1 MTSYQGRNSFMGKR
15 KHTGLNLWNWAFHS
29 KISRK
34 ISTVF
39 FVFLLLSVILTYFS
53 YRYVSKDYV
62 LSNME
67 QHSRQTL
74 TSIRSNI
81 VEMVENTN
89 NSYSLLLKSGISD
102 LTKLPL
108 KPSDRKFYDNYLF
121 TIIDSYSH
129 LDSIYIMNL
138 KGQLYGVD
146 KFGIK
151 TPVIHSV
158 TEAPWYQIAMEAKG
172 SCILSLHAGN
182 IFLPDYSEDFMSAIR
197 VINDLET
204 QKPIGFSI
212 MNIPTRSINQ
222 IFEHVFNPSDIEITL
237 YDNSGEIISTYGNIK
252 EGGDHH
258 RICRFI
264 GPDSSYYSTSGQGSL
279 SAGIYIPEY
288 QWKLTATFPLKYE
301 STLSTS
307 LLHISFWIFFINMV
321 LMLICVIIIAKS
333 IQTPVSQLIQA
344 MGRAE
349 NGNFEPVAVRHPDS
363 ELGLLEIH
371 YNHLTERLKFL
382 MDSLVQEQK
391 LKRKTELRALQ
402 EQMKP
407 HFLYNTLDTIGYIV
421 LTGDTCQAYDA
432 ITALGS
438 FYRQS
443 LSRGKQFITLEQELQ
458 IIKDYTSLLSLRYE
472 ELFTVTYD
480 VDETLYQHEIIKL
493 LLQPLVENSVYHGIK
508 PLGEPGIIIISVK
521 RQNELICLTVSDNG
535 VGMDENLLQSL
546 RSSSPSPRDS
556 FGLAGTIER
565 VHISYPEKGAVE
577 LHSQKG
583 KGTSVTIKI
592 PF

>member
-1 MTSYQGRNSFMGKR
+1 M
-15 KHTGLNLWNWAFHS
+15 WNWAFHS

-39 FVFLLLSVILTYFS
+39 FGFLLLSVILTYFS
-53 YRYVSKDYV
+53 YRYVSKEYV

-108 KPSDRKFYDNYLF
+108 KPTDRKFYDNYLF
-121 TIIDSYSH
+121 TIIDSYNH

-158 TEAPWYQIAMEAKG
+158 TEAPWYQSVMNAKG

-182 IFLPDYSEDFMSAIR
+182 IFLPDYSEDFLSAIR

-222 IFEHVFNPSDIEITL
+222 IFEHVFQPSDIEITL
-237 YDNSGEIISTYGNIK
+237 YDASGEIISTYGSTK
-252 EGGDHH
+252 EGENHH
-258 RICRFI
+258 NISPFI
-264 GPDSSYYSTSGQGSL
+264 GPASAYYSASGKNSL

-307 LLHISFWIFFINMV
+307 LLQISFWIFFINMV
-321 LMLICVIIIAKS
+321 LMLICVIVIAKS
-333 IQTPVSQLIQA
+333 IQTPVSQMIQA
-344 MGRAE
+344 MGA
-349 NGNFEPVAVRHPDS
+349 
-363 ELGLLEIH
+363 
-371 YNHLTERLKFL
+371 
-382 MDSLVQEQK
+382 
-391 LKRKTELRALQ
+391 RKTEILNRW
-402 EQMKP
+402 P
-407 HFLYNTLDTIGYIV
+407 S
-421 LTGDTCQAYDA
+421 A
-432 ITALGS
+432 IRTANWV
-438 FYRQS
+438 F
-443 LSRGKQFITLEQELQ
+443 SRFIT
-458 IIKDYTSLLSLRYE
+458 
-472 ELFTVTYD
+472 
-480 VDETLYQHEIIKL
+480 
-493 LLQPLVENSVYHGIK
+493 
-508 PLGEPGIIIISVK
+508 
-521 RQNELICLTVSDNG
+521 
-535 VGMDENLLQSL
+535 
-546 RSSSPSPRDS
+546 
-556 FGLAGTIER
+556 TI
-565 VHISYPEKGAVE
+565 
-577 LHSQKG
+577 
-583 KGTSVTIKI
+583 
-592 PF
+592 

>member
-1 MTSYQGRNSFMGKR
+1 MGKR
-15 KHTGLNLWNWAFHS
+15 KASVLNLWNWAFHS

-39 FVFLLLSVILTYFS
+39 FGFLLLSVILTYFS
-53 YRYVSKDYV
+53 YRYVSKEYV

-108 KPSDRKFYDNYLF
+108 KPTDRKFYDNYLF
-121 TIIDSYSH
+121 TIIDSYNH

-158 TEAPWYQIAMEAKG
+158 TEAPWYQSVMDAKG

-182 IFLPDYSEDFMSAIR
+182 IFLPDYSEDFLSAVR

-222 IFEHVFNPSDIEITL
+222 IFEHVFQPSDIEITL
-237 YDNSGEIISTYGNIK
+237 YDASGEIISTYGDTK
-252 EGGDHH
+252 EGENHH
-258 RICRFI
+258 NISPFI
-264 GPDSSYYSTSGQGSL
+264 GPASAYYSASGKNSL

-288 QWKLTATFPLKYE
+288 QWRLTATFPLKYE

-307 LLHISFWIFFINMV
+307 LLQISFWIFFINMV
-321 LMLICVIIIAKS
+321 LMLICVIVIAKS
-333 IQTPVSQLIQA
+333 IQTPVSQMIQA

-349 NGNFEPVAVRHPDS
+349 NGNFEPVAVRHPNS

-371 YNHLTERLKFL
+371 YNHLIERLQFL
-382 MDSLVQEQK
+382 MERLVQEQK

-421 LTGDTCQAYDA
+421 LTGDTNQAYDA

-443 LSRGKQFITLEQELQ
+443 LSKGKQFITLEQELQ

-472 ELFTVTYD
+472 ELFTVNYD

-508 PLGEPGIIIISVK
+508 PLGEPGTILISVK
-521 RQNELICLTVSDNG
+521 RQETLICLTVTDNG
-535 VGMDENLLQSL
+535 VGMDDQLLQSL
-546 RSSSPSPRDS
+546 RSLSPSPRDS

-577 LHSQKG
+577 LLSQKG
-583 KGTSVTIKI
+583 KGTSVIIKI

>member
-1 MTSYQGRNSFMGKR
+1 
-15 KHTGLNLWNWAFHS
+15 
-29 KISRK
+29 
-34 ISTVF
+34 
-39 FVFLLLSVILTYFS
+39 
-53 YRYVSKDYV
+53 
-62 LSNME
+62 
-67 QHSRQTL
+67 
-74 TSIRSNI
+74 
-81 VEMVENTN
+81 
-89 NSYSLLLKSGISD
+89 
-102 LTKLPL
+102 
-108 KPSDRKFYDNYLF
+108 
-121 TIIDSYSH
+121 
-129 LDSIYIMNL
+129 
-138 KGQLYGVD
+138 
-146 KFGIK
+146 
-151 TPVIHSV
+151 
-158 TEAPWYQIAMEAKG
+158 
-172 SCILSLHAGN
+172 
-182 IFLPDYSEDFMSAIR
+182 
-197 VINDLET
+197 
-204 QKPIGFSI
+204 
-212 MNIPTRSINQ
+212 
-222 IFEHVFNPSDIEITL
+222 
-237 YDNSGEIISTYGNIK
+237 
-252 EGGDHH
+252 
-258 RICRFI
+258 
-264 GPDSSYYSTSGQGSL
+264 
-279 SAGIYIPEY
+279 
-288 QWKLTATFPLKYE
+288 
-301 STLSTS
+301 
-307 LLHISFWIFFINMV
+307 MV

-592 PF
+592 PFRRTDKMYQPQPIKMMIVDDEDKMRGLLKICIPWNELDYVITDDVSSANQALELIAERKPDVIITDIEMPFINGLDFAEMVLEEYPHIKIIILTAHDEFDYAKQGLEIGISSFLLKPIKREELIRTVTEIRNSIREEQKKLYQHELLQKS

>member
-1 MTSYQGRNSFMGKR
+1 MGKR
-15 KHTGLNLWNWAFHS
+15 KVSALNPWNWAFHS

-39 FVFLLLSVILTYFS
+39 FGFLLLSVILTYFS
-53 YRYVSKDYV
+53 YRYVSKEYV

-108 KPSDRKFYDNYLF
+108 KPTDRKFYDNYLF
-121 TIIDSYSH
+121 TIIDSYNH

-158 TEAPWYQIAMEAKG
+158 TEAPWYQSAMDAKG

-182 IFLPDYSEDFMSAIR
+182 IFLPDYSEDFLSAVR

-222 IFEHVFNPSDIEITL
+222 IFEHVFQPSDIEITL
-237 YDNSGEIISTYGNIK
+237 YDDSGEIISTYGSTK
-252 EGGDHH
+252 EGENHH
-258 RICRFI
+258 NISPFI
-264 GPDSSYYSTSGQGSL
+264 GPASAYYSASGKNSL

-307 LLHISFWIFFINMV
+307 LLQISFWIFFINMV
-321 LMLICVIIIAKS
+321 LMLICVIVIAKS
-333 IQTPVSQLIQA
+333 IQTPVSQMIQA

-349 NGNFEPVAVRHPDS
+349 NGNFEPVAVRHPNS

-371 YNHLTERLKFL
+371 YNQLIDRLQFL
-382 MDSLVQEQK
+382 MERLVQEQK

-421 LTGDTCQAYDA
+421 LTGDTNQAYDA

-443 LSRGKQFITLEQELQ
+443 LSKGKQYITLEQELQ

-472 ELFTVTYD
+472 DLFTVNYD

-508 PLGEPGIIIISVK
+508 PLGEPGTILISVK
-521 RQNELICLTVSDNG
+521 RQETQICLTVTDNG
-535 VGMDENLLQSL
+535 VGMDDQLLQSL
-546 RSSSPSPRDS
+546 RSLSPSPRDS

-577 LHSQKG
+577 LLSQKG
-583 KGTSVTIKI
+583 KGTSVIIKI

>member
-1 MTSYQGRNSFMGKR
+1 MGKR
-15 KHTGLNLWNWAFHS
+15 KVSTLNLWNWAFHS

-39 FVFLLLSVILTYFS
+39 FGFLLLSVILTYFS
-53 YRYVSKDYV
+53 YRYVSKEYV

-108 KPSDRKFYDNYLF
+108 KPTDRKFYDNYLF
-121 TIIDSYSH
+121 TIIDSYNH

-158 TEAPWYQIAMEAKG
+158 TEAPWYQSAMDAKG

-182 IFLPDYSEDFMSAIR
+182 IFLPDYSEDFLSAVR

-222 IFEHVFNPSDIEITL
+222 IFEHVFQPSDIEITL
-237 YDNSGEIISTYGNIK
+237 YDDSGEIISTYGSTK
-252 EGGDHH
+252 EGENHH
-258 RICRFI
+258 NISPFI
-264 GPDSSYYSTSGQGSL
+264 GPASAYYSASGKNSL

-307 LLHISFWIFFINMV
+307 LLQISFWIFFINMV
-321 LMLICVIIIAKS
+321 LMLICVIVIAKS
-333 IQTPVSQLIQA
+333 IQTPVSQMIQA

-349 NGNFEPVAVRHPDS
+349 NGNFEPVAVRHPNS

-371 YNHLTERLKFL
+371 YNQLIDRLQFL
-382 MDSLVQEQK
+382 MERLVQEQK

-421 LTGDTCQAYDA
+421 LTGDTNQAYDA

-443 LSRGKQFITLEQELQ
+443 LSKGKQYITLEQELQ

-472 ELFTVTYD
+472 DLFTVNYD

-508 PLGEPGIIIISVK
+508 PLGEPGTILISVK
-521 RQNELICLTVSDNG
+521 RQETQICLTVTDNG
-535 VGMDENLLQSL
+535 VGMDDQLLQSL
-546 RSSSPSPRDS
+546 RSLSPSPRDS

-577 LHSQKG
+577 LLSQKG
-583 KGTSVTIKI
+583 KGTSVIIKI

>member
-1 MTSYQGRNSFMGKR
+1 MGKR
-15 KHTGLNLWNWAFHS
+15 KVSALNLWNWAFHS

-39 FVFLLLSVILTYFS
+39 FGFLLLSVILTYFS
-53 YRYVSKDYV
+53 YRYVSKEYV

-108 KPSDRKFYDNYLF
+108 KPTDRKFYDNYLF
-121 TIIDSYSH
+121 TIIDSYNH

-158 TEAPWYQIAMEAKG
+158 TEAPWYQSAMDAKG

-182 IFLPDYSEDFMSAIR
+182 IFLPDYSEDFLSAVR

-222 IFEHVFNPSDIEITL
+222 IFEHVFQPSDIEITL
-237 YDNSGEIISTYGNIK
+237 YDDSGEIISTYGSTK
-252 EGGDHH
+252 EGENHH
-258 RICRFI
+258 NISPFI
-264 GPDSSYYSTSGQGSL
+264 GPASAYYSASGKNSL

-307 LLHISFWIFFINMV
+307 LLQISFWIFFINMV
-321 LMLICVIIIAKS
+321 LMLICVIVIAKS
-333 IQTPVSQLIQA
+333 IQTPVSQMIQA

-349 NGNFEPVAVRHPDS
+349 NGNFEPVAVRHPNS

-371 YNHLTERLKFL
+371 YNQLIDRLQFL
-382 MDSLVQEQK
+382 MERLVQEQK

-421 LTGDTCQAYDA
+421 LTGDTNQAYDA

-443 LSRGKQFITLEQELQ
+443 LSKGKQYITLEQELQ

-472 ELFTVTYD
+472 DLFTVNYD

-508 PLGEPGIIIISVK
+508 PLGEPGTILISVK
-521 RQNELICLTVSDNG
+521 RQKTWICLTVTDNG
-535 VGMDENLLQSL
+535 VGMDDQLLQSL
-546 RSSSPSPRDS
+546 RSLSPSPRDS

-577 LHSQKG
+577 LLSQKG
-583 KGTSVTIKI
+583 KGTSVIIKI

>member
-1 MTSYQGRNSFMGKR
+1 MGKR

-39 FVFLLLSVILTYFS
+39 FGFLLLSVILTYFS
-53 YRYVSKDYV
+53 YRYVSKDHV

-108 KPSDRKFYDNYLF
+108 KPSDWKFYDNYLF

-349 NGNFEPVAVRHPDS
+349 NGN
-363 ELGLLEIH
+363 
-371 YNHLTERLKFL
+371 
-382 MDSLVQEQK
+382 
-391 LKRKTELRALQ
+391 
-402 EQMKP
+402 
-407 HFLYNTLDTIGYIV
+407 
-421 LTGDTCQAYDA
+421 
-432 ITALGS
+432 
-438 FYRQS
+438 
-443 LSRGKQFITLEQELQ
+443 
-458 IIKDYTSLLSLRYE
+458 
-472 ELFTVTYD
+472 
-480 VDETLYQHEIIKL
+480 
-493 LLQPLVENSVYHGIK
+493 
-508 PLGEPGIIIISVK
+508 
-521 RQNELICLTVSDNG
+521 
-535 VGMDENLLQSL
+535 
-546 RSSSPSPRDS
+546 
-556 FGLAGTIER
+556 
-565 VHISYPEKGAVE
+565 
-577 LHSQKG
+577 
-583 KGTSVTIKI
+583 
-592 PF
+592 